1 MELRARQAFY
11 AAAYLVIAGG
21 SVSFAP
27 ATAFGADPLDGIW
40 RSQGYGYVFTFQGP
54 ALKAFEVTRTTC
66 VPGFTATR
74 LPTAGPDRDV
84 TFTTTDRD
92 VFFVR
97 PGGDAAHQT
106 LHFDGSASDMSID
119 RLPRLPPICDHP
131 TPDTPLD
138 NFEVFT
144 RTWAE
149 NYISFDLK
157 GVNWDSIVSLNR
169 SKVAPGM
176 PGAQLFDLFEA
187 MIKPFGDAH
196 TFINAPKLKR
206 RFRGLRPGT
215 DRVVNEQ
222 TGKGGFDKFQE
233 SGMRRL
239 FAITN
244 KAYLHGPLRKFC
256 NDQIEYGHIGADT
269 GYLRIV
275 SFSGYSKQAGFA
287 TGSIALQSALDEI
300 FSDSAL
306 KALVI
311 DVRINFGGD
320 DPYGL
325 EIASRLATGDYLGY
339 TKQARLDPV
348 DHNQWTPRDQSI
360 VRPSSR
366 PGFRGPVVELT
377 GPLTISAGETFTQ
390 ALMGRMPRVIR
401 IGENTQGVFSDV
413 LGRRLPN
420 GWRFALPNEVYL
432 TPEEKAFDG
441 TGITPDIEVPV
452 FTTADIAAGRDP
464 ALARALQL
472 LAGK

>member
-1 MELRARQAFY
+1 MELCARRAFY
-11 AAAYLVIAGG
+11 ASTCLVIAGG
-21 SVSFAP
+21 SVLFAP
-27 ATAFGADPLDGIW
+27 VTAFGADSLDGIW
-40 RSQGYGYVFTFQGP
+40 RSQGYGYVFNFQGS

-74 LPTAGPDRDV
+74 LPMAGPGREV

-97 PGGDAAHQT
+97 PGGDAAHRT
-106 LHFDGSASDMSID
+106 LHFDGSASDMRID
-119 RLPRLPPICDHP
+119 RLPRLPPVCDHP

-144 RTWAE
+144 QTWAE

-157 GVNWDSIVSLNR
+157 HVNWDSIVSLNR

-176 PGAQLFDLFEA
+176 PAAQLFDLFEA

-196 TFINAPKLKR
+196 TFIYAPKLKR
-206 RFRGLRPGT
+206 RFRGIRPGT
-215 DRVVNEQ
+215 DRVVNELA
-222 TGKGGFDKFQE
+222 GKGGFDKFQE
-233 SGMRRL
+233 SGMRKL

-256 NDQIEYGHIGADT
+256 NEQIEYGHIGGDT

-275 SFSGYSKQAGFA
+275 SFSGYSKQGGFA
-287 TGSIALQSALDEI
+287 TGSMALQSALDEI
-300 FSDSAL
+300 FSGSAL

-325 EIASRLATGDYLGY
+325 EIASRLATGDYIAY
-339 TKQARLDPV
+339 AKQARLDPV
-348 DHNQWTPRDQSI
+348 DHDQWTERDQSI

-390 ALMGRMPRVIR
+390 ALMGRIPRVIR

-432 TPEEKAFDG
+432 TSEEKAFDG
-441 TGITPDIEVPV
+441 NGIPPDIEVPV
-452 FTTADIAAGRDP
+452 FATADVAARRDP